1 MSDHI
6 LDFEKLIFESS
17 DGHTYL
23 SVHARLIGTS
33 LYTVARR
40 DVLDVPVRIL
50 DAIEDQDWSD
60 PLLQELRREAL
71 DDIEC
76 QAHVIARAF
85 VISAMEGGDPTMVW
99 TQTPFDA
106 SQAAYWIN
114 AGYDDYMKKGLDD
127 PSDDHGR
134 YGKDEL
140 ILARAGFTL
149 AKHGF
154 PRIENPE

>member
-6 LDFEKLIFESS
+6 LDFDKFIFESS

-50 DAIEDQDWSD
+50 DAIEDHDWSD

-85 VISAMEGGDPTMVW
+85 GISV
-99 TQTPFDA
+99 
-106 SQAAYWIN
+106 AA
-114 AGYDDYMKKGLDD
+114 
-127 PSDDHGR
+127 
-134 YGKDEL
+134 
-140 ILARAGFTL
+140 
-149 AKHGF
+149 
-154 PRIENPE
+154 